1 MLFGDK
7 ELNFDTPKIMGI
19 INITPDSFSDGGKF
33 FSKKSSQI
41 KLSKVLKEIDLME
54 KNGSAFTL
62 LVRWANG
69 DTVPCY
75 QYDIYSHEGGRC
87 DKV

>member
-1 MLFGDK
+1 MVFNDKSERRKYWVGRLVKSKTKIRVNLFNTLPASMLGMVID
-7 ELNFDTPKIMGI
+7 
-19 INITPDSFSDGGKF
+19 
-33 FSKKSSQI
+33 I
-41 KLSKVLKEIDLME
+41 KDE